1 MGCVFGLRRWAVALE
16 SDVVGCVRRKFVSV
30 KKLSVRKR
38 GSFVDKKPSVSGFS
52 GCAPLSSSFDV
63 CPFDRLPCEYGK
75 EFISSCDDVLSL
87 VSGFDC
93 VEGGSCFRAVK
104 VPK

>member
-16 SDVVGCVRRKFVSV
+16 SDVVGRTRRKSVSV

-38 GSFVDKKPSVSGFS
+38 SFKDDGIKFVDSVYK
-52 GCAPLSSSFDV
+52 LSSGLV
-63 CPFDRLPCEYGK
+63 KGECPFDHDLCSHVE
-75 EFISSCDDVLSL
+75 SCDDVLSL
-87 VSGFDC
+87 VSGFGC

>member
-1 MGCVFGLRRWAVALE
+1 MGHTRFKR
-16 SDVVGCVRRKFVSV
+16 VSV
-30 KKLSVRKR
+30 KKLSVRER
-38 GSFVDKKPSVSGFS
+38 GSFVEKKPSVSGFS
-52 GCAPLSSSFDV
+52 GCAPLISSFDV
-63 CPFDRLPCEYGK
+63 CPIDHLPCEYGK

-87 VSGFDC
+87 VSGFNC